1 MKHQINQEPNMADF
15 IPPRNEVPEPET
27 TLKVISTIS
36 SERAAAVFG
45 DHTPREVGP
54 QPVATSAT
62 YAPPAPSRTS
72 PAGPI
77 AIDAPKPHEHVPPAV
92 KRQIVCFS
100 FYKVMPEWRR
110 LPAEEKAAHKQAF
123 ADVLTKWNKPGEF
136 LSLTYST
143 IGTRGDVDM
152 CLWSI
157 GYAVDE
163 LNQMRSE
170 LMATPLGGYLTSPH
184 NFLAMTKRSQY
195 QIDRPDESEGEGR
208 GAIRPGGQKYI
219 FIYPFW
225 KTRPWYLLSATE
237 RKRLMDEHIRIGLMY
252 PRVKLNTTYSF
263 GIDDQEFVVAFETN
277 FPEDFLDLVQQLR
290 ETEISLYTLA
300 DTPIFSCVRLPAMEM
315 LNRLG

>member
-1 MKHQINQEPNMADF
+1 MTAEASLATATLPLPAAD
-15 IPPRNEVPEPET
+15 
-27 TLKVISTIS
+27 
-36 SERAAAVFG
+36 RA
-45 DHTPREVGP
+45 
-54 QPVATSAT
+54 
-62 YAPPAPSRTS
+62 
-72 PAGPI
+72 PAGTP
-77 AIDAPKPHEHVPPAV
+77 ASSGRPASNYGAGSQPQTQPHDPSKPATR
-92 KRQIVCFS
+92 RQIVCFG

-110 LPAEEKAAHKQAF
+110 LPTVEKAAHKAAF
-123 ADVLTKWNKPGEF
+123 AEVLEKWNKPGEF

-152 CLWSI
+152 CVWSI
-157 GYAVDE
+157 GYGVDE

-170 LMATPLGGYLTSPH
+170 LMGTPLGGYLNSPH

-225 KTRPWYLLSATE
+225 KTRAWYLLSMGE
-237 RKRLMDEHIRIGLMY
+237 RKRLMDEHIRIGLLY

-290 ETEISLYTLA
+290 ETEISMYTLK
-300 DTPIFSCVRLPAMEM
+300 DFPIFSCVRVPAMEM
-315 LNRLG
+315 LDRLG

>member
-1 MKHQINQEPNMADF
+1 MAEFIAPKH
-15 IPPRNEVPEPET
+15 EVPEPMST
-27 TLKVISTIS
+27 ATATLPPLT
-36 SERAAAVFG
+36 AAASTATV
-45 DHTPREVGP
+45 
-54 QPVATSAT
+54 PVAPGRPASSYGAGSQPQ
-62 YAPPAPSRTS
+62 AQPHDPSKPP
-72 PAGPI
+72 
-77 AIDAPKPHEHVPPAV
+77 V

-110 LPAEEKAAHKQAF
+110 LPSEEKTAHKTAF
-123 ADVLTKWNKPGEF
+123 AEVLTKWNKPGEF

-152 CLWSI
+152 CVWSI
-157 GYAVDE
+157 GYGVDE

-170 LMATPLGGYLTSPH
+170 LLRTPLGGYLNSPH

-195 QIDRPDESEGEGR
+195 QIDRVDESESEGR

-225 KTRPWYLLSATE
+225 KTRPWYLLSMSE
-237 RKRLMDEHIRIGLMY
+237 RKRLMDEHIRIGLLY

-263 GIDDQEFVVAFETN
+263 GLDDQEFVVAFETN

-290 ETEISLYTLA
+290 ETEISVYTLK
-300 DTPIFSCVRLPAMEM
+300 DFPIFSCVRVPAMEM
-315 LNRLG
+315 LDRLG

>member
-1 MKHQINQEPNMADF
+1 MADF
-15 IPPRNEVPEPET
+15 IPPRNEVPELET

-36 SERAAAVFG
+36 NERASAVFG
-45 DHTPREVGP
+45 DEPKVRQVGP
-54 QPVATSAT
+54 QPVASPVAV
-62 YAPPAPSRTS
+62 APP
-72 PAGPI
+72 PAARPVP
-77 AIDAPKPHEHVPPAV
+77 IDAPKATEHPSTPV

-100 FYKVMPEWRR
+100 FYKIMPEWRR
-110 LPAEEKAAHKQAF
+110 LPAEERAAHKAAF
-123 ADVLTKWNKPGEF
+123 AEVLARWNKPGEF

-152 CLWSI
+152 CVWSI
-157 GYAVDE
+157 CYAVDE
-163 LNQMRSE
+163 MNRMRSE
-170 LMATPLGGYLTSPH
+170 LMATPLGGYLSTPH
-184 NFLAMTKRSQY
+184 NFLSMTKRSQY

-225 KTRPWYLLSATE
+225 KTRPWYLLSAAE
-237 RKRLMDEHIRIGLMY
+237 RKRLMDEHIRIGLMF

-290 ETEISLYTLA
+290 ETEISLYTLQ
-300 DTPIFSCVRLPAMEM
+300 DTPIFSCVRVPAKEM
-315 LNRLG
+315 LDRLG

>member
-1 MKHQINQEPNMADF
+1 MSNI
-15 IPPRNEVPEPET
+15 V
-27 TLKVISTIS
+27 V
-36 SERAAAVFG
+36 
-45 DHTPREVGP
+45 
-54 QPVATSAT
+54 
-62 YAPPAPSRTS
+62 APSTEVTPSTPTATTPSGR
-72 PAGPI
+72 PASSYG
-77 AIDAPKPHEHVPPAV
+77 AAPHDPSKPPV

-110 LPAEEKAAHKQAF
+110 LPAEEKAAHKAAF
-123 ADVLTKWNKPGEF
+123 AEVLARWNRPGEF
-136 LSLTYST
+136 LSMTYST

-157 GYAVDE
+157 GYGVDE
-163 LNQMRSE
+163 LNKMRSE
-170 LMATPLGGYLTSPH
+170 LMRTPLGGYLNSPH

-225 KTRPWYLLSATE
+225 KTRAWYLLAATE

-290 ETEISLYTLA
+290 ETEISMYTLQ
-300 DTPIFSCVRLPAMEM
+300 DTPIFSCVRVPAAEM
-315 LNRLG
+315 LDRLG

>member
-1 MKHQINQEPNMADF
+1 MSDSPQEPQG
-15 IPPRNEVPEPET
+15 T
-27 TLKVISTIS
+27 TPIEQAAKNVAPATRPAS
-36 SERAAAVFG
+36 SYAQP
-45 DHTPREVGP
+45 TPG
-54 QPVATSAT
+54 A
-62 YAPPAPSRTS
+62 
-72 PAGPI
+72 
-77 AIDAPKPHEHVPPAV
+77 PAV

-110 LPAEEKAAHKQAF
+110 LPAEEKTAHKAAF
-123 ADVLTKWNKPGEF
+123 AEVLARWNKPGEF

-143 IGTRGDVDM
+143 VGTRGDVDM
-152 CLWSI
+152 CVWSI
-157 GYAVDE
+157 GYSIEE
-163 LNQMRSE
+163 LNRMRSE
-170 LMATPLGGYLTSPH
+170 LMATPLGGYLLSPH

-225 KTRPWYLLSATE
+225 KTRPWYLLNAAE

-290 ETEISLYTLA
+290 ETEISLYTLE
-300 DTPIFSCVRLPAMEM
+300 DTPIFSCVRLQPAEM
-315 LNRLG
+315 LDRLG